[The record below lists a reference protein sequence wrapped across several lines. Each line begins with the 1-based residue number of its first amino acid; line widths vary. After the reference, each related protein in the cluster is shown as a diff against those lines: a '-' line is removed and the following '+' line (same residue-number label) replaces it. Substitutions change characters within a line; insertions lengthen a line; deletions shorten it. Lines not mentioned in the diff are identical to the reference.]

1 MLFPPPPVPPAP
13 AKFLLTHE
21 ITMFSQL
28 VNEFIVSLA
37 GIFAALLWL
46 NPGKS
51 AAIRY
56 AMILV
61 PAGALYVLLM
71 QEAMG
76 WQYQMLLHV
85 KYSAVVLLFLLGV
98 FMLKCPW
105 RRVVLSFGIYSLV
118 CSVAGLMI
126 AAFDVPELLLSLT
139 RYLIFEYAWVWV
151 FIWLCSRKSEMGGKW
166 ISLLASGSY
175 LTLCGLI
182 FTNLRGCVALGDVLV
197 CANIIISLL
206 GLLFVLRYVM
216 LQVWKRSLIT
226 SFLYITPMV
235 LSHILLW
242 YSISNME
249 VN

>member
-1 MLFPPPPVPPAP
+1 
-13 AKFLLTHE
+13 
-21 ITMFSQL
+21 MFSQTED
-28 VNEFIVSLA
+28 EFLLSLA

-46 NPGKS
+46 RPGKRE
-51 AAIRY
+51 AARY
-56 AMILV
+56 ATILV

-85 KYSAVVLLFLLGV
+85 KYSVVGLLYLLGV

-105 RRVVLSFGIYSLV
+105 RRVLLSFGIYSLV
-118 CSVAGLMI
+118 CSAAGLVI

-139 RYLIFEYAWVWV
+139 RYHIFEYAWVWV

-166 ISLLASGSY
+166 TSLLASGAC
-175 LTLCGLI
+175 LTLCGLV
-182 FTNLRGCVALGDVLV
+182 FSNLRAAGALGDVDLIV
-197 CANIIISLL
+197 YVNIIISLL
-206 GLLFVLRYVM
+206 ALLFVLRYV
-216 LQVWKRSLIT
+216 LQQGWKRSLVT

-242 YSISNME
+242 YSISNMT
-249 VN
+249 VSDY